1 MTNPIAQTFDTLK
14 TLFETKEIAAVLGPL
29 SVALTN
35 FAANPTA
42 INGVAQLASLQA
54 AVIAVQPGILQ
65 AELQLVAATV
75 AQAAQNAVA
84 AVPKAAS

>member
-1 MTNPIAQTFDTLK
+1 MTLSQTFDNLK
-14 TLFETKEIAAVLGPL
+14 TLFETQELKAILGPL

-54 AVIAVQPGILQ
+54 AVLAVQPGIIQ
-65 AELQLVAATV
+65 AELQSLAATV
-75 AQAAQNAVA
+75 AAAAQNAVT
-84 AVPKAAS
+84 AVPKSS